1 MRKTVHSLCHW
12 VRLGRGEGG
21 GDELVTTHSVFF
33 TDTLPRHT
41 AALVLHC
48 VTLQSLLL
56 PAGAEGKIIQRDL
69 V

>member
-1 MRKTVHSLCHW
+1 M
-12 VRLGRGEGG
+12 
-21 GDELVTTHSVFF
+21 TTHSVFF